1 MRSNP
6 LNGPCLIIQSLEYSE
21 HVGKYLQL
29 AGIIGEIK
37 ERYTCI
43 TNNKIREINFFI
55 VYYLSELKIILFFLQ
70 SINMKEYYWIDK
82 LLTN

>member
-1 MRSNP
+1 M
-6 LNGPCLIIQSLEYSE
+6 NGPYLMIQSLEYSE

-82 LLTN
+82 L

>member
-1 MRSNP
+1 
-6 LNGPCLIIQSLEYSE
+6 LNGPYLMIQSLEYSE

-82 LLTN
+82 L